1 MPDRPPF
8 RPSDRWDLD
17 RPAVEEKE
25 PPKHLDLA
33 QLDIDAVLG
42 KAWIPGM
49 GHMSLNRK
57 SRGYHLLGYAL
68 LVTFI
73 IGWRWDRVVGAFSTS
88 ALDRWAASLFL
99 FLSLLG
105 AVVVSRWDAGRL
117 IERARDSVSKGKSP
131 MRIAWRRFRGNALA
145 VGSLYVIAAFYLVA
159 ILAPVLAPFDPAAIG
174 DVMATRYLP
183 PSLTHLFGTDQFGRD
198 LFSRAVYG
206 ARVSLSVGFL
216 AMIIAKTLGTA
227 YGSIAAYFGG
237 IADAVMM
244 RLLDVIMAFP
254 TFYLMLMMVGVFE
267 ASITL
272 LVLILGLTAWPGTAR
287 FIRGE
292 ILSLKEQA
300 FTEAAR
306 AIGLPDR
313 TIIWKHLIPSAL
325 SPVLV
330 SAALSVAA
338 MIGAEAGLSFLGL
351 GIRPPTP
358 SWGNMVSGGQDQLLV
373 AWWVALFPGG
383 LLALTL
389 ISFSLLADGLRDALD
404 PKALMQKYV

>member
-1 MPDRPPF
+1 
-8 RPSDRWDLD
+8 
-17 RPAVEEKE
+17 
-25 PPKHLDLA
+25 
-33 QLDIDAVLG
+33 
-42 KAWIPGM
+42 M
-49 GHMSLNRK
+49 GHMALNRK
-57 SRGYHLLGYAL
+57 SRGFHLLGYFL
-68 LVTFI
+68 LVAFI
-73 IGWRWDRVVGAFSTS
+73 ISWRWELVIGAFSTP
-88 ALDRWAASLFL
+88 AVDRWLASLFL
-99 FLSLLG
+99 FLSLIGIVLF
-105 AVVVSRWDAGRL
+105 SRWDAQRL
-117 IERARDSVSKGKSP
+117 IQRMGDKVSKGKSP
-131 MRIAWRRFRGNALA
+131 MRIAWRRFRGNVLA
-145 VGSLYVIAAFYLVA
+145 VGSIYIIVLFYFVA
-159 ILAPVLAPFDPAAIG
+159 ILAPILAPFDPAAID

-183 PSLTHLFGTDQFGRD
+183 PSLTHLFGTDQYGRD
-198 LFSRAVYG
+198 LFSRALYG

-216 AMIIAKTLGTA
+216 AMLIAKTVGTT

-237 IADAVMM
+237 MVDAVLM
-244 RLLDVIMAFP
+244 RFLDVFIAFP

-267 ASITL
+267 ANITL
-272 LVLILGLTAWPGTAR
+272 LVLILGFTAWPGTAR

-306 AIGLPDR
+306 AIGLPNR
-313 TIIWKHLIPSAL
+313 TIIFKHLIPSAL

-330 SAALSVAA
+330 SAALSVAG

-358 SWGNMVSGGQDQLLV
+358 SWGNMVSGGQDALLV

-404 PKALMQKYV
+404 PKALMQKWV

>member
-1 MPDRPPF
+1 MPDLTPYRRP
-8 RPSDRWDLD
+8 DADLTET
-17 RPAVEEKE
+17 PAGPDPAELE
-25 PPKHLDLA
+25 PHSILS
-33 QLDIDAVLG
+33 
-42 KAWIPGM
+42 KAWVPGL
-49 GHMSLNRK
+49 GHLELGRG
-57 SRGYHLLGYAL
+57 SRGYHLMGYTTL
-68 LVTFI
+68 ILTI
-73 IGWRWDRVVGAFSTS
+73 MGWRWDRVVGAFSTS

-99 FLSLLG
+99 FLSIIG
-105 AVVVSRWDAGRL
+105 AVAFSRWDARRL
-117 IERARDSVSKGKSP
+117 IERAGDGVSKGKSP

-145 VGSLYVIAAFYLVA
+145 VGSLYVILAFYLVA
-159 ILAPVLAPFDPAAIG
+159 ILAPVVAPFDPAAIG

-183 PSLTHLFGTDQFGRD
+183 PSLTHPFGTDQYGRD

-206 ARVSLSVGFL
+206 ARVSLSVGLL
-216 AMIIAKTLGTA
+216 AMGIAKIIGTA

-237 IADAVMM
+237 VVDGVMM
-244 RLLDVIMAFP
+244 RFLDVFMAFP

-272 LVLILGLTAWPGTAR
+272 LVVILGLTAWPGTAR

-313 TIIWKHLIPSAL
+313 TIILRHLIPSAL